1 MNLQINL
8 GKDDILKIFIFQ
20 SMNMVYL
27 SIYLDLFFGLKHS
40 TDKKAVI

>member
-8 GKDDILKIFIFQ
+8 RKADILKIFIFQ

-27 SIYLDLFFGLKHS
+27 SIYLDLFFGLKDS